1 MSYLLQSNEAPNGDG
16 SNCSTPTTC
25 GGIMEE
31 IAGQDC
37 KEPGANSQPGSWPNL
52 QETLQFER
60 AASAIMAD
68 QQQHQQM
75 GPPGSQQQGGA
86 RRPHTISAAYGQ
98 PQTRPALGSYHFSPP
113 PSSPAPDGQ
122 VNFNACFPSECCNN
136 VVYFVAESK
145 PKAPIWCKWKT
156 SCA

>member
-1 MSYLLQSNEAPNGDG
+1 MFNAHHTPHFQGGEAANGDG

-31 IAGQDC
+31 LIVPDC
-37 KEPGANSQPGSWPNL
+37 IDNGGGNSQPGSWPNL

-68 QQQHQQM
+68 QQQQHVGPGNGQQQQQQQ
-75 GPPGSQQQGGA
+75 QQQGLQ
-86 RRPHTISAAYGQ
+86 RRPHTISAGYGQ
-98 PQTRPALGSYHFSPP
+98 PQSRPPLNAYHFSPP

-122 VNFNACFPSECCNN
+122 VTGNCFI
-136 VVYFVAESK
+136 FLLLL
-145 PKAPIWCKWKT
+145 I
-156 SCA
+156 

>member
-1 MSYLLQSNEAPNGDG
+1 MFNSHSIIHAQNGEAANGDG

-31 IAGQDC
+31 LIVPDC
-37 KEPGANSQPGSWPNL
+37 IDNGGNSQPGSWPNL

-68 QQQHQQM
+68 QQQQHVGPSNGQPQQ
-75 GPPGSQQQGGA
+75 QQQGQQ
-86 RRPHTISAAYGQ
+86 RRPHTISVGYGQ
-98 PQTRPALGSYHFSPP
+98 PQSRPPLTSYHFSPP

-122 VNFNACFPSECCNN
+122 VAYYWLLYRTFTDWVEFAD
-136 VVYFVAESK
+136 
-145 PKAPIWCKWKT
+145 
-156 SCA
+156 